1 MEAILYRI
9 LTLCLVVL
17 PLLSCQKI
25 EETQLSNKKIN
36 AESNLIIN
44 TLPAYRG
51 IYINDFEFI
60 LGNISKEDSL
70 LNWCKKRKFNAISL
84 YDLGTI
90 FDNPANTIPLAN
102 FIKKARKKY
111 NFSVAAVRGGNNS
124 LTQTHQFNIGQTD
137 LLKRFNVFNLESEW
151 WNNEVS
157 WPTYIGYL
165 GTLDSLTTISSPAII
180 AEEYIGWFRN
190 PLGMDS
196 IMAAE
201 LVKKSDRILFHDY
214 QSAPSLGYCQSRLE
228 YIGKAAAAQ
237 NKTID
242 IVVLFSSE
250 PTFMYN
256 YFSITGLNKSF
267 EQAFYTFKNQYTTT
281 SFPGKSN
288 LKLVGYQ
295 IFTQTTSRQARP

>member
-25 EETQLSNKKIN
+25 EETQLSNEKIN
-36 AESNLIIN
+36 TESNLIIN

-124 LTQTHQFNIGQTD
+124 LTQTHQFNILQ
-137 LLKRFNVFNLESEW
+137 
-151 WNNEVS
+151 
-157 WPTYIGYL
+157 
-165 GTLDSLTTISSPAII
+165 
-180 AEEYIGWFRN
+180 
-190 PLGMDS
+190 
-196 IMAAE
+196 
-201 LVKKSDRILFHDY
+201 
-214 QSAPSLGYCQSRLE
+214 RLW
-228 YIGKAAAAQ
+228 Q
-237 NKTID
+237 VN
-242 IVVLFSSE
+242 
-250 PTFMYN
+250 
-256 YFSITGLNKSF
+256 
-267 EQAFYTFKNQYTTT
+267 
-281 SFPGKSN
+281 
-288 LKLVGYQ
+288 
-295 IFTQTTSRQARP
+295 